1 MNIHYLELF
10 YHVVKNEGITAASRN
25 MPYGIQQAAISGQVA
40 QLEEDLG
47 VVLFQRRPFALTA
60 AGKKLYDFVKPFFD
74 HLEPMAQEVRG
85 GVVQHL
91 RIAASEIVLQDYLPD
106 MIQQTRKQFPR
117 LKVTLREGYHPE
129 VVKWLEQREVD
140 LALGLLGGNPPH
152 GIHSLAMFD
161 LPLVLL
167 VPQQSKIQSAEELW
181 DQDHIEEKLITT
193 PANQVICRAF
203 EEGLAQRNV
212 DWFSG
217 IEVSTI
223 ALVETYVVKGY
234 GIGVTV
240 GIPTRRY
247 HPQIRLLPLA
257 GFPTTSFGVLWQGFR
272 TPVLDHFLKVVQQT
286 AQKVAAGIAQNA
298 DSVSKKAVAE
308 RAGKAHN
315 RRASSTSTAAG
326 SRSASG

>member
-1 MNIHYLELF
+1 VNIHHLELF
-10 YHVVKNEGITAASRN
+10 YHVVKNGGITAASRN

-60 AGKKLYDFVKPFFD
+60 PGKKLYNFVKPFFD
-74 HLEPMAQEVRG
+74 NVEPMAQEVRG

-106 MIQQTRKQFPR
+106 MIQQTRQQFPK

-140 LALGLLGGNPPH
+140 LALGLLGGQPPH
-152 GIHSLAMFD
+152 GIHSLAMFK

-167 VPQQSKIQSAEELW
+167 VPQQSKIQSAEDLW
-181 DQDHIEEKLITT
+181 RQDHLEEKLITT

-203 EEGLAQRNV
+203 EEGLAQRKV
-212 DWFSG
+212 DWFSS

-223 ALVETYVVKGY
+223 ALVETYVVNGY

-240 GIPTRRY
+240 GIPTRKY
-247 HPQIRLLPLA
+247 NPQIRLLPLA
-257 GFPTTSFGVLWQGFR
+257 GFPTTTFGVLWQGFR
-272 TPVLDHFLKVVQQT
+272 TPVLDHFLKVVQQA
-286 AQKVAAGIAQNA
+286 AQQVSAGL
-298 DSVSKKAVAE
+298 DPSVNSASKKAVALPA
-308 RAGKAHN
+308 RKTHT
-315 RRASSTSTAAG
+315 RPLRCASSAAE
-326 SRSASG
+326 SRSANS

>member
-1 MNIHYLELF
+1 MSIVIGILIVSMNIHHLELF
-10 YHVVKNEGITAASRN
+10 YYVVKNEGITAASRN
-25 MPYGIQQAAISGQVA
+25 MPYGIQEAAISGQVA

-47 VVLFQRRPFALTA
+47 VALFQRRPFALTPP
-60 AGKKLYDFVKPFFD
+60 GKKVYRFIKPFFD
-74 HLEPMAQEVRG
+74 NLEPMAQGVRG

-91 RIAASEIVLQDYLPD
+91 RIAASEIILQDYLPD

-117 LKVTLREGYHPE
+117 LKVTLKEGYHPE

-140 LALGLLGGNPPH
+140 LAIGLLGGKTSH
-152 GIHSLAMFD
+152 GIHSLALFE

-181 DQDHIEEKLITT
+181 QQDHIEEKLITT

-203 EEGLAQRNV
+203 EEGLAQRKV

-223 ALVETYVVKGY
+223 ALIETYVVKGY

-240 GIPTRRY
+240 GIPTRKC
-247 HPQIRLLPLA
+247 HPQVRLLPLE
-257 GFPTTSFGVLWQGFR
+257 GFPLMTFGVLWQGVR
-272 TPVLDHFLKVVQQT
+272 TPVLDHFLTVVQQT
-286 AQKVAAGIAQNA
+286 AQREAA
-298 DSVSKKAVAE
+298 AVAQ
-308 RAGKAHN
+308 
-315 RRASSTSTAAG
+315 SVP
-326 SRSASG
+326 SASRKTIVQPPRKVHNLPVPG